1 VAYES
6 GNGKGGSIL
15 TIKLPYDITF
25 MRLHDRTEVE
35 VQQVDVG
42 GECFWLLVFGFWF
55 IRSRGLPRVTVSYYH

>member
-35 VQQVDVG
+35 VQRVDSG
-42 GECFWLLVFGFWF
+42 GECYWLLVFGSFVAG
-55 IRSRGLPRVTVSYYH
+55 GLPESQFHITT